1 MKRSLGVTILLVY
14 AVFNPAAAQSYP
26 VKTIRLIIPLVA
38 GSASNDIL
46 GRALAQRLSESLGQ
60 SIVADYR
67 PGAAGML
74 GSSIAAKS
82 LPDGYT
88 LLIGYTSSI
97 MISPLL
103 LANAGFNPRTRH
115 CLSCA
120 ACTTRLRKS
129 SMART

>member
-1 MKRSLGVTILLVY
+1 MKRSIPVVLLC
-14 AVFNPAAAQSYP
+14 AAFNPTTAQSYP

-103 LANAGFNPRTRH
+103 LPNAGFNPRTRH
-115 CLSCA
+115 CSSCA

-129 SMART
+129 STAWT